1 MTKKNIDFEKSLS
14 KLESIIEVLESE
26 NVSLEESV
34 KKFEEGISL
43 VKSCQKQLKDAEL
56 KVNKLLDDGSL
67 EIVEYLSNL
76 HMFWGAR
83 VRLGGLSVANRSTTS
98 TCRRKPQPS
107 LRSNHPSSCCG
118 SGWTMAAG
126 TTALNAPGN
135 TF

>member
-14 KLESIIEVLESE
+14 KLESIVEVLESE

-67 EIVEYLSNL
+67 ENVED
-76 HMFWGAR
+76 
-83 VRLGGLSVANRSTTS
+83 
-98 TCRRKPQPS
+98 
-107 LRSNHPSSCCG
+107 
-118 SGWTMAAG
+118 
-126 TTALNAPGN
+126 
-135 TF
+135 